1 MEEENITITIKPIPF
16 IPNLTIIT
24 LKGSFDLSTSK
35 YADEKVLPV
44 IEKGD
49 SNIIIDLSRLEYL
62 SSIGMMSLTQY
73 QVILTYKKRFLKLIK
88 PPNHI
93 YDTLVVTGVTKRF
106 DIYDSSEE
114 AIRLS
119 R

>member
-1 MEEENITITIKPIPF
+1 MEDRNITIIIKPVPF

-35 YADEKVLPV
+35 YADEKILPL
-44 IEKGD
+44 IEEGN

-62 SSIGMMSLTQY
+62 SSIGLMSLTQY

-88 PPNHI
+88 PPSHI
-93 YDTLVVTGVTKRF
+93 YDTLVVTGFTKRF
-106 DIYDSSEE
+106 DIYDTSEE